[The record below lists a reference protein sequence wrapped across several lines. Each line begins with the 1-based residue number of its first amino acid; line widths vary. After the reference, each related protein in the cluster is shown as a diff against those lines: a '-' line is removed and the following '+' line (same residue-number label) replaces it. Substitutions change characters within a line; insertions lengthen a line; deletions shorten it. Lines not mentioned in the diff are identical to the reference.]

1 VDSLANRP
9 ALGLAWHVPPRW
21 SPEWFAFGLI
31 DQILAEG
38 RDSRFYQS
46 LVQQKGYTS
55 DVSAGINWG
64 LGNQFDYEGP
74 MLWIVTAYHDKNVP
88 ADSLVA
94 TVDRDLA
101 DLRDHPVDPATLN
114 RARTKMR
121 SSLYDIIESFSG
133 FGRLD
138 LLASFALFDN
148 DPGRINQL
156 EPGFQQVTPELIQST
171 ARKYLVDRNRT
182 IYTIV
187 PGAPDKQASAGTQ

>member
-1 VDSLANRP
+1 
-9 ALGLAWHVPPRW
+9 LGLAWHLPPRW

-31 DQILAEG
+31 DQILGQG

-64 LGNQFDYEGP
+64 LGNQFNYEGP
-74 MLWIVTAYHDKNVP
+74 MLWMVSLYHDQSVP
-88 ADSLVA
+88 PDSLVA
-94 TVDRDLA
+94 AVDQDIAALM
-101 DLRDHPVDPATLN
+101 DHPVDQATLA

-121 SSLYDIIESFSG
+121 SGLYDTIEAFSG

-156 EPGFQQVTPELIQST
+156 EAEFQKVTPELIQRT
-171 ARKYLVDRNRT
+171 ARQYLRPENRT
-182 IYTIV
+182 VYTIV
-187 PGAPDKQASAGTQ
+187 PGARTDAAAGTQ